1 MRLLTYRATEQDVGK
16 RVESI
21 LLGPLQISR
30 GLLSRLKRRER
41 GITINGQK
49 AYSTYALKAGDLV
62 TADVGDEEPPRNL

>member
-30 GLLSRLKRRER
+30 GLLSRLKRCARSH
-41 GITINGQK
+41 G
-49 AYSTYALKAGDLV
+49 
-62 TADVGDEEPPRNL
+62 PRYRL